1 MNAGTSGC
9 CFTATATATG
19 TATGN
24 CCICFVFVLVGGES
38 AVRSIGS
45 DFLGTC
51 FCSLLVV
58 VVCCL
63 GGWKEGSCL
72 ERRLRSDEV
81 GLDDLGCVIG
91 GGAAGGGG
99 RFLLLLPCC
108 C

>member
-1 MNAGTSGC
+1 MGIGTSG
-9 CFTATATATG
+9 CFTATATATATG
-19 TATGN
+19 FATGN
-24 CCICFVFVLVGGES
+24 CCICFVGGES

-51 FCSLLVV
+51 FCSLLLL

-63 GGWKEGSCL
+63 GGLKEGSFL

-81 GLDDLGCVIG
+81 GLDDRGCVIG

-99 RFLLLLPCC
+99 RFLLLLVLLLL
-108 C
+108 